1 MSFVEML
8 DNSGIPQTHGKMI
21 AKHIRNDQTCLLS
34 KITAYQVS
42 TCPLV
47 CVGFVSKFMDT
58 GLLYERASYLT

>member
-1 MSFVEML
+1 
-8 DNSGIPQTHGKMI
+8 MI

-47 CVGFVSKFMDT
+47 CVGFVSKSMDT